1 MYETDLL
8 LCIVFILL
16 CAYLKTIVR
25 DFLKHRSQFWNIKG
39 PKSLP
44 ITLIAYLFTA
54 RSDAGNL
61 NHDVSR
67 ALISRA
73 CVQSYNLVFQIAFKY
88 SKVYRRNIHDF
99 TPFGSAQN
107 ISLSLMIRTLR
118 NASSPIPSALR
129 RTSLWNFSAFPM
141 D

>member
-16 CAYLKTIVR
+16 CAYIKTIVR
-25 DFLKHRSQFWNIKG
+25 DFLKHRNQFWNIKG

-61 NHDVSR
+61 SHDGLESSNQQCLLCFVI
-67 ALISRA
+67 L
-73 CVQSYNLVFQIAFKY
+73 LFQIAFKY
-88 SKVYRRNIHDF
+88 SKVYRKNIHDF
-99 TPFGSAQN
+99 IPFGSVQN
-107 ISLSLMIRTLR
+107 ISLSLMIQTLH
-118 NASSPIPSALR
+118 NVSLHIP
-129 RTSLWNFSAFPM
+129 NV
-141 D
+141 

>member
-16 CAYLKTIVR
+16 CAYLRTIAR
-25 DFLKHRSQFWNIKG
+25 DFLRHRNQFWNIKG
-39 PKSLP
+39 PKTVP

-61 NHDVSR
+61 ESSNQKLLSTSCHN
-67 ALISRA
+67 LI
-73 CVQSYNLVFQIAFKY
+73 FQIAFKC
-88 SKVYRRNIHDF
+88 SKIYRRNIHASI
-99 TPFGSAQN
+99 PFGLAQN
-107 ISLSLMIRTLR
+107 IFLSLMIQASHKGCLLIP
-118 NASSPIPSALR
+118 NAWR
-129 RTSLWNFSAFPM
+129 RISLWNFLDFPT